1 MAKMVY
7 ENLLLEQRNAQIMA
21 DFSEAREMFTSYA
34 KDGQY
39 FMGQNIDLQ
48 NKAKII
54 SKYCDLMDSNYL
66 EIMHINNLITEL
78 NFSCFGLHL
87 KISLTQTITSKL
99 LDQIQLY
106 EELTYLLNDF
116 TDDVYTLMDSAGLL
130 SSGEKSQSNIVSNS
144 DSSDSSDNL
153 VLYNELSNNLQE
165 SSVLGPLSELSSAL
179 KEELDQ
185 LSYEDLCCFTNSIGC
200 AAFIIILGLLFS
212 IITTFLWNK
221 IINYFKLEEK

>member
-21 DFSEAREMFTSYA
+21 DFSAAREIFTSYA

-78 NFSCFGLHL
+78 NFSCFGLDL
-87 KISLTQTITSKL
+87 KISFTQTITSKL

-130 SSGEKSQSNIVSNS
+130 SSGEKSHSNILSNS
-144 DSSDSSDNL
+144 DSSDYSDNL
-153 VLYNELSNNLQE
+153 VIY
-165 SSVLGPLSELSSAL
+165 
-179 KEELDQ
+179 K
-185 LSYEDLCCFTNSIGC
+185 
-200 AAFIIILGLLFS
+200 
-212 IITTFLWNK
+212 
-221 IINYFKLEEK
+221 